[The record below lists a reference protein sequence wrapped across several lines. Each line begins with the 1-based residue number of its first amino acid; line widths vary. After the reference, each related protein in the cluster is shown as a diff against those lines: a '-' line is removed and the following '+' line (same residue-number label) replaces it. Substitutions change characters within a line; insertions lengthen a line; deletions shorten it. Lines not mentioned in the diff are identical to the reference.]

1 MACRQCELAQAGAA
15 RSGWYFVR
23 VGPEEVEV
31 AVVGCAR
38 HVAMLLRGEREELA
52 GVD

>member
-1 MACRQCELAQAGAA
+1 LPCRECQRLQADERVRG
-15 RSGWYFVR
+15 YFVR

-31 AVVGCAR
+31 QIVGCAR

-52 GVD
+52 GID